1 MMILTNNIMQKKL
14 VVAFD
19 VDDTLIFPS
28 VATGQSSD
36 LPNQKTIAI
45 LRWFALQGH
54 HIIVW
59 SGGGVPYANGWV
71 DRLGIR
77 KHVDE
82 VIMKQKNPQ
91 VDICFDD
98 CDVDLATVN
107 VKVKRLN
114 NSVSREDW
122 NEHK

>member
-1 MMILTNNIMQKKL
+1 MNSKRL

-28 VATGQSSD
+28 VATGASND
-36 LPNQKTIAI
+36 LPNHKNIQI

-54 HIIVW
+54 TVVVW

-77 KHVDE
+77 KYVYE
-82 VIMKQKNPQ
+82 VIPKEKNPN

-114 NSVSREDW
+114 NGVSRKEW
-122 NEHK
+122 NNHEKIS

>member
-1 MMILTNNIMQKKL
+1 MKKQL

-28 VATGQSSD
+28 VATGQSTD
-36 LPNQKTIAI
+36 LPNHKNIQV

-54 HIIVW
+54 RVVVW
-59 SGGGVPYANGWV
+59 SGGGVPYANMWV

-77 KHVDE
+77 KHVSD
-82 VIMKQKNPQ
+82 VIPKEKNPN
-91 VDICFDD
+91 VDIAFDD
-98 CDVDLATVN
+98 CDVELATVN

-114 NSVSREDW
+114 NGISRKDW
-122 NEHK
+122 NQHG